1 MIALCYIIFFE
12 CNPKFEW
19 ILVQYLEIWV
29 KMMSQELWCYIFG
42 YIWNTGLCIGSL
54 MLSIRPLLVNNILT
68 CIVIVAKSMKSF
80 FTRWAIFLHERSC
93 IGLIYCCKSNFMCVN
108 LCKIMKSR
116 WFLNHNIR
124 YSYSI
129 VQPFFYGFSAGINDL
144 IVSIYANWI
153 CIE

>member
-1 MIALCYIIFFE
+1 MRSGDHLRHASGKMLPYVNHNILWVQ
-12 CNPKFEW
+12 PKVCVDPFPISW
-19 ILVQYLEIWV
+19 DRV

-80 FTRWAIFLHERSC
+80 FTKWAIFLHERSC

-116 WFLNHNIR
+116 WFLNHTLR
-124 YSYSI
+124 YS
-129 VQPFFYGFSAGINDL
+129 DL
-144 IVSIYANWI
+144 NSVTIFII
-153 CIE
+153 FLRE